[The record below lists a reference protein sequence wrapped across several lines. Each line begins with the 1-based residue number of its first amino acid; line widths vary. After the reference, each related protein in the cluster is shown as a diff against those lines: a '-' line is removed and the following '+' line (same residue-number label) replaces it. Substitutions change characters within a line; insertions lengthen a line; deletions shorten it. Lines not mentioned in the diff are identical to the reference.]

1 MKNLKFKVI
10 SSLIAATLIIPAA
23 AVHAEGTT
31 TDKSK
36 LGSGLIKQQQ
46 HLLTVQ
52 ERQQF
57 KAAMSQKK
65 DTIKK
70 DHETNQA
77 LRKTITDKRSTVKT
91 INKDIIQNHKLLSTE
106 DLSKIQSQLNIIETD
121 VSGLKATEAPFKQ
134 VFEQFKSD
142 VQNKNY
148 DAAQAQLDNVISI
161 QNTRTSDLTK
171 LSADLDTLIS
181 LLQTASSN
189 ATTVAPKTGA

>member
-23 AVHAEGTT
+23 AVHAEGTNT
-31 TDKSK
+31 S

-46 HLLTVQ
+46 RLQTVQ

-57 KAAMSQKK
+57 KAAMLQKK

-77 LRKTITDKRSTVKT
+77 LRKTIAEKRSTVKA
-91 INKDIIQNHKLLSTE
+91 INKDIIQNHKLLSTD
-106 DLSKIQSQLNIIETD
+106 DLTKIESQLKIIQTD
-121 VSGLKATEAPFKQ
+121 VLALEATKDTIKQ
-134 VFEQFKSD
+134 AFEQFKTN

-148 DAAQAQLDNVISI
+148 DAAQTQLDGVISI
-161 QNTRTSDLTK
+161 QNTRTTGLNK
-171 LSADLDTLIS
+171 LSSDLDTLIS
-181 LLQTASSN
+181 LLQNASSN
-189 ATTVAPKTGA
+189 ATTVSPNSGA

>member
-1 MKNLKFKVI
+1 MKSLKFKVL

-31 TDKSK
+31 TDTSK
-36 LGSGLIKQQQ
+36 LGSGLIKEQQ

-57 KAAMSQKK
+57 KASASQKR

-70 DHETNQA
+70 DHETNQG
-77 LRKTITDKRSTVKT
+77 LRKAITDKRSTVKT
-91 INKDIIQNHKLLSTE
+91 INKDIIQNHKLLNSE
-106 DLSKIQSQLNIIETD
+106 DLGKIQSQLNNIQTD
-121 VSGLKATEAPFKQ
+121 VSALEATKSTIKQ
-134 VFEQFKSD
+134 AYEQFKTD
-142 VQNKNY
+142 VQNKNFN
-148 DAAQAQLDNVISI
+148 AAPAQLDNVISI
-161 QNTRTSDLTK
+161 QNTRTSGLTK

-189 ATTVAPKTGA
+189 ATTVTPKTGA